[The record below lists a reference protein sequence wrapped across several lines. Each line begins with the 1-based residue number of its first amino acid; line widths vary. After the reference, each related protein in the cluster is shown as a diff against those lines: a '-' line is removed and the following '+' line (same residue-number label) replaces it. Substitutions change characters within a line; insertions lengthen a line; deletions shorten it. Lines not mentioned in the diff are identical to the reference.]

1 MALYLVI
8 GEPMESAPPATV
20 AMLEEG
26 VATLSALVEWEK
38 TGKAKFAGIFS
49 GRNGIAF
56 VLDVA
61 DHTELHLSVAQLP
74 PFAMLTW
81 QVIPM
86 LSAAEDLE
94 ISRGALDRYRA
105 AEANG

>member
-1 MALYLVI
+1 MLFLVI
-8 GEPMESAPPATV
+8 GEPKESAPPATV

-26 VATLSALVEWEK
+26 VTTLSTLVEWER

-61 DHTELHLSVAQLP
+61 DHTELHLSVAALP
-74 PFAMLTW
+74 PFPSLDW

-86 LSAAEDLE
+86 LSAEEDLE
-94 ISRGALDRYRA
+94 IARGALERYRA
-105 AEANG
+105 AAADG